1 MLSTSVLQRVRF
13 VFFVPCLGR
22 VYDVVFF
29 FFSSR
34 RRHTRCSRDWSSDV
48 CSSDLGGK
56 AHGRAIVFVNRGIAE
71 VVSGSGKQFFVI
83 QKAFGHGVETVGDH
97 DNAFER
103 GVFAKLFIDGIKHV
117 VDKEK
122 AVPSVLG
129 DGGNFVGMKAQ
140 VQRMQDAAGA
150 GNSEEGFQVAR
161 MIPHHGSYAVAR
173 FEAEFAEGRAKTAG
187 ATIEVP
193 VTDRKSVV

>member
-1 MLSTSVLQRVRF
+1 MGVDDAF
-13 VFFVPCLGR
+13 GK
-22 VYDVVFF
+22 
-29 FFSSR
+29 
-34 RRHTRCSRDWSSDV
+34 TRGA
-48 CSSDLGGK
+48 GGK

-140 VQRMQDAAGA
+140 VQRIDRKSTRL
-150 GNSEEGFQVAR
+150 NSS
-161 MIPHHGSYAVAR
+161 HGYISYAV
-173 FEAEFAEGRAKTAG
+173 FCLKKKNKTVCAY
-187 ATIEVP
+187 T
-193 VTDRKSVV
+193 